1 MLVFQVLECLL
12 NSVNCVGIL
21 KLCCCAQM
29 RFVCFSI
36 NSVSRRVSA
45 TTSQGS
51 SCLSYFL
58 ILFLYCLACLVAYI
72 GRNMTGQMQI
82 DVNGFYVADE
92 QRKFALEECS
102 NIPVVWFFF
111 HVNTVI
117 TTVTTQCFGN
127 QKACVLL
134 KVPIEHFTKLVFH
147 EPV

>member
-102 NIPVVWFFF
+102 NIPVVWF
-111 HVNTVI
+111 
-117 TTVTTQCFGN
+117 
-127 QKACVLL
+127 LL
-134 KVPIEHFTKLVFH
+134 SCQYSDNNCDHSMLWQPKSMRLVKSSN
-147 EPV
+147 